1 MSIKITEAL
10 FIREG
15 YKQKVVTPLDMEKQE
30 YKETYRGYLFCP
42 HPGCTAHLVHVS
54 GDVQVSHFRT
64 WRKSNN
70 PEENI
75 KSKHIA
81 GCPNSIEQSESDK
94 QRRKNDPNFK
104 YRLSDEHISAV
115 LKRAFDAFLKGNNP
129 NLSGGNSNNSNNG
142 SGTASNLPPT
152 GTGALFGEGE
162 EITHGR
168 EPRIPVR
175 FVENIDEKDYVQVR
189 CVIGEVSN
197 MQIKEDYAYINL
209 KSKSGMRIKIHFNE
223 SFVVNNKPQFALF
236 TYIKQYIDNLHA
248 SGQSAICCCIGEL
261 TKVDSGINIRPDRYV
276 AFSINNKKLYAI
288 YHHLHGFDI

>member
-15 YKQKVVTPLDMEKQE
+15 YEKKVITPLDMDKQK
-30 YKETYRGYLFCP
+30 YKDIYRGYLFCP

-75 KSKHIA
+75 KSKHIV

-115 LKRAFDAFLKGNNP
+115 LKRAYDAFLKGNHP
-129 NLSGGNSNNSNNG
+129 NLSGDSKNKGNNG
-142 SGTASNLPPT
+142 SGIPSDLPPT
-152 GTGALFGEGE
+152 GTAALFGEGE

-189 CVIGEVSN
+189 CIIGEISN

-223 SFVVNNKPQFALF
+223 SFVVNNKPQF
-236 TYIKQYIDNLHA
+236 
-248 SGQSAICCCIGEL
+248 GQSVICCCIGEV
-261 TKVDSGINIRPDRYV
+261 TKVESGINIRPDRYV